1 MAVIGKPNAGKS
13 SLVNKIL
20 GEERVIVS
28 NVAGTTR
35 DAIDSYFE
43 NDQGR
48 FVFIDTAGIR
58 RKSKVE
64 EDIEKYSVLR
74 ATLAIERSDV
84 CLIPVSYTHLH
95 QLSLL
100 HGDDVDVLGPDDHV
114 HRLVLSKAAVQAGKL
129 LSLIHIFR

>member
-74 ATLAIERSDV
+74 ATLAIERAT
-84 CLIPVSYTHLH
+84 C
-95 QLSLL
+95 
-100 HGDDVDVLGPDDHV
+100 
-114 HRLVLSKAAVQAGKL
+114 A
-129 LSLIHIFR
+129 